1 MSAFPYRRHTIT
13 AMRGTLHKYI
23 QAEPAA
29 YEFRKDRGWHWLQRL
44 CFWVLRKIGA
54 QRLATIKTVTY
65 GPFERNDKL
74 SEAIFQLVENALG
87 WPRFDEIQWQIVMG
101 RDTYRTLI
109 SDKELAH
116 AFGFLYPLEVRSPY
130 PNFGPFD
137 PYTRGQVYG
146 IDITVLPWVDG
157 FALVPK
163 TSLAYGSAAL
173 PIEDFTAETVH
184 EAPAKARGL

>member
-1 MSAFPYRRHTIT
+1 MYRRHTIT
-13 AMRGTLHKYI
+13 AIRGTLHKYTKMS
-23 QAEPAA
+23 PDVF
-29 YEFRKDRGWHWLQRL
+29 EFRKDQGWHWLQRL

-54 QRLATIKTVTY
+54 QQLATMETVTY

-74 SEAIFQLVENALG
+74 SETIFQLVEQTIG
-87 WPRFDEIQWQIVMG
+87 WPDFDESEWQLVMG

-116 AFGFLYPLEVRSPY
+116 AFGFLYPIEVRSPS
-130 PNFGPFD
+130 PPRFGAFEQ
-137 PYTRGQVYG
+137 YTRGQVHG

-163 TSLAYGSAAL
+163 KSLAYGSAAL
-173 PIEDFTAETVH
+173 PIEDFAAETVH
-184 EAPAKARGL
+184 EAPAKAKGL